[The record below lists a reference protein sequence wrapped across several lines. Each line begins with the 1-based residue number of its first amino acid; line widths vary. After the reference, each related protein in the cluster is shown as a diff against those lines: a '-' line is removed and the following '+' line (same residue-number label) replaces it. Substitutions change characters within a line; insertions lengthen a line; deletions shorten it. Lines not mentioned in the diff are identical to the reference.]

1 MGKQLLSLLS
11 EHFLVNRRKLTVM
24 YREKRIYT
32 MKELRDYVYALD
44 EDEGIRIFG
53 RIEDFVKGGF
63 IFVGVY
69 MGRYCVRVCDRVWDR
84 ERNTH
89 SIGQKS
95 KYFYFSK
102 IEELFEFLKINIE
115 RPINAWLY

>member
-1 MGKQLLSLLS
+1 
-11 EHFLVNRRKLTVM
+11 
-24 YREKRIYT
+24 
-32 MKELRDYVYALD
+32 MKELSDYIYALD

-53 RIEDFVKGGF
+53 RVNGFAKGGF

-69 MGRYCVRVCDRVWDR
+69 MGKYCARVCDRVWDR
-84 ERNTH
+84 KRKAYLV
-89 SIGQKS
+89 GQKS

-102 IEELFEFLKINIE
+102 IEELFKFLKMNIE